1 MSAFDTVP
9 PDVDEITNWRDFRFK
24 DRAIDYTLLRGD
36 AMLDLS
42 EYDTRRAQAF
52 LSMRAATTKCS
63 PSLRGT
69 CWHRG
74 SGSIAEVTG
83 NARPI

>member
-42 EYDTRRAQAF
+42 EYDTRRSFRCGRQRQSAHRPCGA
-52 LSMRAATTKCS
+52 RA
-63 PSLRGT
+63 GT
-69 CWHRG
+69 AAPGR
-74 SGSIAEVTG
+74 
-83 NARPI
+83 

>member
-42 EYDTRRAQAF
+42 AQAF